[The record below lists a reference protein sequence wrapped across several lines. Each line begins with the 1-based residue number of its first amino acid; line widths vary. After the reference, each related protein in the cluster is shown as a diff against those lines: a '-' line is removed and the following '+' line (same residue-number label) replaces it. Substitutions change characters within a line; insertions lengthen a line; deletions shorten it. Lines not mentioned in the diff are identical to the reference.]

1 MSLLSQITRVLEQ
14 AGIPHAIIGATALTV
29 YGVNRS
35 TLDLDLFA
43 TAPACLDPNLWT
55 SLPSSIE
62 VDIRRGDL
70 TDPLA
75 GVVRFRVP
83 GSQPIDLVVG
93 KLIWQRELIERALPA
108 GGGPPV
114 VRLPDLILLKLYAG
128 GPQDAWDIQQLLER
142 TDRAEILREVE
153 ENLPKLPSRCASFWR
168 KILQLLT

>member
-1 MSLLSQITRVLEQ
+1 MSLLPQITTVLDQ
-14 AGIPHAIIGATALTV
+14 AGIPHAFIGATALTV

-43 TAPACLDPNLWT
+43 TSPVCLDPDLWA
-55 SLPSSIE
+55 SLPSSVE

-75 GVVRFRVP
+75 GVVRFRTP

-93 KLIWQRELIERALPA
+93 KLIWQREVIERATPA
-108 GGGPPV
+108 VNGPPV
-114 VRLPDLILLKLYAG
+114 VQLPDLILLKLYAG

-142 TDRAEILREVE
+142 PDRAGILREVE
-153 ENLPKLPSRCASFWR
+153 ENLPKLPAHSGKLWQ
-168 KILQLLT
+168 KILQFLA

>member
-1 MSLLSQITRVLEQ
+1 MSLLSPVTAVLDA
-14 AGIPHAIIGATALTV
+14 AGIPHALIGAAALAV

-43 TAPACLDPNLWT
+43 TSPACLDPDLWK
-55 SLPSSIE
+55 SLPSPAE

-75 GVVRFRVP
+75 GVVRFRAP
-83 GSQPIDLVVG
+83 GAQPIDLVVG
-93 KLIWQRELIERALPA
+93 KLIWQRELIEQAVSI
-108 GGGPPV
+108 GNGPPV

-153 ENLPKLPSRCASFWR
+153 ESLPKLPSRCASFWQ
-168 KILQLLT
+168 KILQFLT

>member
-1 MSLLSQITRVLEQ
+1 VSLLSQITTVLDQ

-35 TLDLDLFA
+35 TLDLDLFV
-43 TAPACLDPNLWT
+43 TSPASLGPDLWT
-55 SLPSSIE
+55 SLPSSVE

-75 GVVRFRVP
+75 GVVRFRAP

-93 KLIWQRELIERALPA
+93 KLIWQRELIERAVPA
-108 GGGPPV
+108 GNGPPV

-142 TDRAEILREVE
+142 TDGAEILREVE
-153 ENLPKLPSRCASFWR
+153 ENVPKLPAHSAKLWQ
-168 KILQLLT
+168 KILQFLT